1 MDIGYCSREREKRH
15 YAAQT
20 ELRLSLAAG
29 FVVFVVF
36 VALVVSALPLLDDA
50 ARDENVALAGNRMS
64 IQCEE

>member
-29 FVVFVVF
+29 FVVFV
-36 VALVVSALPLLDDA
+36 ALVVSALPLLDDA
-50 ARDENVALAGNRMS
+50 ARDQNVALAGNRIS